1 MLLSFRHTR
10 SLALAAGLLLWTA
23 GCKEDVSAP
32 TPVPRDV
39 PPGTVSPVPTDG
51 TENPPQQGQEP
62 PVAEP
67 PSSTPGSGAAAS
79 ANGDIRVQ
87 VVDKKGYDQV
97 IARHKGKVVLVD
109 GWATWCVPCRKEFP
123 KTVHLFKEYHD
134 DGLDVISLSF
144 DAVEDGQVPR
154 QVIDFLTSQGATFE
168 NLISAEAIT
177 DSGAQAFDIDGGA
190 LPHFKL
196 YNRDGKLIRAF
207 ASGDPDKIFTHDDVE
222 RAVREALG
230 V

>member
-1 MLLSFRHTR
+1 MIV
-10 SLALAAGLLLWTA
+10 A

-51 TENPPQQGQEP
+51 TENPPRQGQEP
-62 PVAEP
+62 PVTEP
-67 PSSTPGSGAAAS
+67 PSNTPGSGEAAS
-79 ANGDIRVQ
+79 TDGNIRVQ
-87 VVDKKGYDQV
+87 VVDKKGYDR
-97 IARHKGKVVLVD
+97 ALANHKGKVVLVD
-109 GWATWCVPCRKEFP
+109 CWATWCVPCRKEFP
-123 KTVHLFKEYHD
+123 KTVQLSKEYRD
-134 DGLDVISLSF
+134 KGLDVISLSF
-144 DAVEDGQVPR
+144 DAVKDSKDSQVPR
-154 QVIDFLTSQGATFE
+154 DVIDFLTSQGATFE
-168 NLISAEAIT
+168 NLISAEDIT
-177 DSGAQAFDIDGGA
+177 ETGAQAFDIDGGA

-230 V
+230 L